1 MTKSPKLIA
10 VLLVVVC
17 ALMISVLNGCST
29 EGPTEPTAAD
39 IEEAKE
45 EKESGGEAVGEAE
58 RESGQSDNEGGD
70 GNGDN

>member
-1 MTKSPKLIA
+1 MIA
-10 VLLVVVC
+10 IVSVIVC

>member
-1 MTKSPKLIA
+1 MCTDDLG
-10 VLLVVVC
+10 VEWLLD
-17 ALMISVLNGCST
+17 A